1 MPANDKLKRF
11 DNLRQVRDVAG
22 LDHRFFLDENGK
34 DRRLAQ
40 LSRHER
46 RKLAAETKKTVAAYR
61 RILLGIHQSGAGY
74 PVDQL
79 LRQLAIEYTHRYA
92 SAGVHSQPVSFNYF
106 EAFCDIKLIE
116 NSVAPYAQP
125 VPELDHLFS
134 IIDYLDY
141 VTSLEGTSF
150 KLSQIRELPD
160 GKAFHYSLNG
170 DIFDFTFLTP
180 EGREFVVSGFSM
192 VRRGRFL
199 HWYLVGG
206 EVFSRQEWETLIADG
221 GKIEPDSVDP
231 YKRLFLSESIEENGD
246 SVGAPVSLE
255 GTTTAMRTIV
265 AGEFDLATYAFASGE
280 INML

>member
-125 VPELDHLFS
+125 VPELDHL
-134 IIDYLDY
+134 
-141 VTSLEGTSF
+141 
-150 KLSQIRELPD
+150 
-160 GKAFHYSLNG
+160 
-170 DIFDFTFLTP
+170 
-180 EGREFVVSGFSM
+180 
-192 VRRGRFL
+192 
-199 HWYLVGG
+199 
-206 EVFSRQEWETLIADG
+206 
-221 GKIEPDSVDP
+221 
-231 YKRLFLSESIEENGD
+231 
-246 SVGAPVSLE
+246 
-255 GTTTAMRTIV
+255 
-265 AGEFDLATYAFASGE
+265 
-280 INML
+280 